1 MVPIMW
7 WNNLQ
12 IQYCLVSSAVVAPSL
27 QVGCRRFDPVT
38 RYQFYAWL
46 AQLVERNVANVQ
58 VAGSNPVPRTKF
70 LLGIC
75 VVVAHQTLT
84 LLVQVRFLYPLPR
97 NGCFFY
103 ESRYNSIL
111 GDRNEAKENR
121 ART

>member
-1 MVPIMW
+1 MSAVRSRHQVPI
-7 WNNLQ
+7 
-12 IQYCLVSSAVVAPSL
+12 
-27 QVGCRRFDPVT
+27 F
-38 RYQFYAWL
+38 AWL
-46 AQLVERNVANVQ
+46 AQLVERDVANVQ

-97 NGCFFY
+97 NGCFFR
-103 ESRYNSIL
+103 ESSYNSIL
-111 GDRNEAKENR
+111 GDRNEAKENL